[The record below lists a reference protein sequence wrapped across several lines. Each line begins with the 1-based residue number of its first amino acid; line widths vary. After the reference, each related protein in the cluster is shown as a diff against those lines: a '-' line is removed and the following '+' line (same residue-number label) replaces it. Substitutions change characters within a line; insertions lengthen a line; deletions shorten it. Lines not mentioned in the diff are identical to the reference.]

1 VRRREARIEASQ
13 VTASL
18 EELRL
23 LGAVFGFVYKMG
35 ETWWA
40 RGEWWNAQ
48 PDWGE
53 PTLEPVLGSLVRLEL
68 RDVFGVFPRAVQ
80 PVFALERRLLSAL

>member
-1 VRRREARIEASQ
+1 MTHLDERIAAAQ
-13 VTASL
+13 VTAML

-23 LGAVFGFVYKMG
+23 LGAMFGFVYRTG

-48 PDWGE
+48 PEWGE
-53 PTLEPVLGSLVRLEL
+53 PTLEPVIGALPDLEF
-68 RDVFGVFPRAVQ
+68 RDVNGVFPRAARATS
-80 PVFALERRLLSAL
+80 ALAQRILSAL